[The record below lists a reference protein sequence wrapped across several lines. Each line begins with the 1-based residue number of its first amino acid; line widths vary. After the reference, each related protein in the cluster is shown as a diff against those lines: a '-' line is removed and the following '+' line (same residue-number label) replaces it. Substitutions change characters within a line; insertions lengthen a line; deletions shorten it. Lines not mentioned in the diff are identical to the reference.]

1 MISEAKALNNSTP
14 VKVIDSVNFEQ
25 EVYLHNEHGS
35 AVYLGGSN
43 VTTGT
48 GYELANNENVTMKIP
63 QDNELYGITSSGTGN
78 LHVVRPN

>member
-35 AVYLGGSN
+35 AVYLCGSN
-43 VTTGT
+43 VTIST

>member
-1 MISEAKALNNSTP
+1 MISEAKALNDTTP
-14 VKVIDSVNFEQ
+14 VKLVDSVNFEQ

-35 AVYLGGSN
+35 AVYIGGSN

-63 QDNELYGITSSGTGN
+63 QDNELYGITGSGTGN
-78 LHVVRPN
+78 LHIVRPD

>member
-1 MISEAKALNNSTP
+1 MISEAKVLNNSTP

-43 VTTGT
+43 VTTLT

>member
-1 MISEAKALNNSTP
+1 MISEAKALNNLTP

-35 AVYLGGSN
+35 AVYLGGSD
-43 VTTGT
+43 VTIGT

-63 QDNELYGITSSGTGN
+63 QDNELYGITGSGTGN

>member
-1 MISEAKALNNSTP
+1 MISEAKVLNNSTP

-43 VTTGT
+43 VTTVT

-63 QDNELYGITSSGTGN
+63 QDNELYGITGSGTGN

>member
-48 GYELANNENVTMKIP
+48 GYELANNENVTMKVP
-63 QDNELYGITSSGTGN
+63 QDNELYGITGSGTGN

>member
-48 GYELANNENVTMKIP
+48 GFELANNASVTMKIP
-63 QDNELYGITSSGTGN
+63 QDNELFAISSSGSGN
-78 LHVVRPN
+78 LHVVRPD

>member
-1 MISEAKALNNSTP
+1 MISEAKALNDTTP
-14 VKVIDSVNFEQ
+14 VKLIDSVNFEQ
-25 EVYLHNEHGS
+25 EVYFHNEHGS

-63 QDNELYGITSSGTGN
+63 QDNELYGITGSGTGN
-78 LHVVRPN
+78 LHIVRPD

>member
-14 VKVIDSVNFEQ
+14 VKVIESVNFEQ

-48 GYELANNENVTMKIP
+48 GFELANNGSVTMKIP
-63 QDNELYGITSSGTGN
+63 QDNELFAISSSGSGN
-78 LHVVRPN
+78 LHVVRLD

>member
-1 MISEAKALNNSTP
+1 MISEAKVLNNSTP

-43 VTTGT
+43 VTIST
-48 GYELANNENVTMKIP
+48 GYELANNENVKMKIP

>member
-1 MISEAKALNNSTP
+1 MISEAKVLNNSTP

-43 VTTGT
+43 VTTWT

-63 QDNELYGITSSGTGN
+63 QDNELYGITGSGTGN

>member
-63 QDNELYGITSSGTGN
+63 QDNELYGITGSGTGN
-78 LHVVRPN
+78 LHIVRPD

>member
-48 GYELANNENVTMKIP
+48 GFELSNNGSVTMKIP
-63 QDNELYGITSSGTGN
+63 QDNELFAISSSGSGN
-78 LHVVRPN
+78 LHVVRPD

>member
-43 VTTGT
+43 VTIST

>member
-35 AVYLGGSN
+35 AVYLGGFN

-63 QDNELYGITSSGTGN
+63 QDNELYGITGSGTGN

>member
-1 MISEAKALNNSTP
+1 MISEAKAFNNSTP
-14 VKVIDSVNFEQ
+14 VKVIESVNFEQ

-48 GYELANNENVTMKIP
+48 GFELSNNGSVTMKIP
-63 QDNELYGITSSGTGN
+63 QDNELFAISSSGSGN
-78 LHVVRPN
+78 LHVVRPD

>member
-14 VKVIDSVNFEQ
+14 VKVIESVNFEQ

-48 GYELANNENVTMKIP
+48 GFELANNGSVTMKIP
-63 QDNELYGITSSGTGN
+63 QDNELFAISSSGSGN
-78 LHVVRPN
+78 LHVVRPD

>member
-14 VKVIDSVNFEQ
+14 VKVIESVNFEQ

-48 GYELANNENVTMKIP
+48 GFELSNNGSVTMKIP
-63 QDNELYGITSSGTGN
+63 QDNELFAISSSGSGN
-78 LHVVRPN
+78 LHVVRPD

>member
-35 AVYLGGSN
+35 AVYLG
-43 VTTGT
+43 VQT
-48 GYELANNENVTMKIP
+48 
-63 QDNELYGITSSGTGN
+63 
-78 LHVVRPN
+78 

>member
-1 MISEAKALNNSTP
+1 MISEAKALNDTTP
-14 VKVIDSVNFEQ
+14 VKLIDSVNFEQ

-63 QDNELYGITSSGTGN
+63 QDNELYGITGSGTGN
-78 LHVVRPN
+78 LHIVRPD

>member
-1 MISEAKALNNSTP
+1 MISEAKALNNTTP

-25 EVYLHNEHGS
+25 EVYFHNEHGS

-63 QDNELYGITSSGTGN
+63 QDNELYGITGSGTGN
-78 LHVVRPN
+78 LHIVRPD

>member
-1 MISEAKALNNSTP
+1 MISEAKALNDTTP
-14 VKVIDSVNFEQ
+14 VKLIDSVNFEQ

-35 AVYLGGSN
+35 AVYIGGSN

-63 QDNELYGITSSGTGN
+63 QDNEVYGITGSGTGN
-78 LHVVRPN
+78 LHIVRPD

>member
-35 AVYLGGSN
+35 AVYIGGSN

-63 QDNELYGITSSGTGN
+63 QDNELYGITGSGTGN
-78 LHVVRPN
+78 LHVVRPD

>member
-1 MISEAKALNNSTP
+1 MISEAKALNNTTP

-35 AVYLGGSN
+35 AVYLGGSD

-63 QDNELYGITSSGTGN
+63 QDNELYAKSEGTTGN
-78 LHVVRPN
+78 ISILRPD